1 MESNDK
7 LKDIKIRTCYYFDDI
22 IKINDFDLDKIF
34 IDERWYENIL
44 VYNNSYKSL
53 IDSMPLRITFDKVD
67 GFIRVY
73 DGTEYIVLFA
83 SENMIPFTAGL
94 DIL

>member
-7 LKDIKIRTCYYFDDI
+7 LKDIKIITCYYFDDI

-44 VYNNSYKSL
+44 VYNISYKSL

>member
-44 VYNNSYKSL
+44 VYNISYKSL

-83 SENMIPFTAGL
+83 SENMIPFTTGL

>member
-44 VYNNSYKSL
+44 VYNISYKSL